1 MGGAQFW
8 GLAGPQLIRGGTR
21 GQFFQHLRRHRF
33 TSEMEQD
40 KAMVTIYRDYKIGF
54 AESEYI
60 IRSYTGT
67 ALWKNVACAVSQIM

>member
-54 AESEYI
+54 A
-60 IRSYTGT
+60 
-67 ALWKNVACAVSQIM
+67 